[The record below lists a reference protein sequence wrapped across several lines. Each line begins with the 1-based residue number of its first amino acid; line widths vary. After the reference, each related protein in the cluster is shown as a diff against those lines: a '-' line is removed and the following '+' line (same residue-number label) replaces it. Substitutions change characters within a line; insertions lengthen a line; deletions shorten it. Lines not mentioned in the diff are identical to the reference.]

1 MMIILLLVHL
11 IAVCAWVGGGIY
23 ERFFVLGAINHA
35 KGTNYEVRMV
45 QIMLKAVPYFKVVTA
60 LLILSGLAMTLISSQ
75 GSFNWLLQWSW
86 LSLKVYI
93 MIVIMVFGYAF
104 INPLLNKVTEQI
116 KLAIEHDQIVKDET
130 RAGVRRIG
138 VLLDIAHLGVIV
150 NLILGV
156 TKFF

>member
-1 MMIILLLVHL
+1 MMNILLLVHL
-11 IAVCAWVGGGIY
+11 IAVCAWVGGAIY
-23 ERFFVLGAINHA
+23 ERFFVLKAVDHA
-35 KGTNYEVRMV
+35 KGTNYEARMV

-60 LLILSGLAMTLISSQ
+60 LLILSGLAMTLINAQ
-75 GSFNWLLQWSW
+75 GSFSWFVHWSW

-93 MIVIMVFGYAF
+93 MIAIMAFGFAF
-104 INPLLNKVTEQI
+104 INPLLNKVTSHI
-116 KLAIEHDQIVKDET
+116 KLAIENDQIVTEET
-130 RAGVRRIG
+130 RAAVRRIG